1 MLDVG
6 DVEMISQGAKWF
18 RAALQ
23 VNPFGYVGNPAPS
36 QTFASET
43 EYNAALLDECESQGI
58 SVLAVTDHW
67 KASTAAGLIT
77 DAKKRDIT
85 VLPGF
90 EANCS
95 EGFHLLVI
103 FEAGTDLDFITAAI
117 GACGV
122 PSDDPHGP
130 GDKSFAEIVAQMT
143 GKGALIIPAH
153 VNVATSG
160 LLARESGKPLQN
172 IVKSDYILAMGTTPS
187 HLPMG
192 DQEMILENK
201 KPYRRAHRLV
211 EIYADDVSH
220 PSALSSIGA
229 TTWFKMARPSLRGL
243 QHALRTPE
251 TRVRLTSPPP
261 LRGTRLCAVSW
272 TGGFLDGLRIPI
284 GPDLTA
290 LIGGRGTGKSTV
302 IESLRFALGQP
313 PLGEDALH
321 DHTGVVQKV
330 LGPGAVVRL
339 ELEKYEPTPAT
350 YVIQRTVGDP
360 PLVLD
365 ASGTRTQ
372 QLPSDILGDLEV
384 FGQHELAELA
394 HDKNMLAALIR
405 RLGGDFASER
415 QRPGLI
421 EKLAKNRAE
430 LSETERLQEALE
442 AELSAI
448 PRLQEQANK
457 FNESDLGSKL
467 DSQLKI
473 NDERALFDEF
483 DRRVQAVADKVDSV
497 GHRSL
502 IADLRTQL
510 PGAVESSRRE
520 YLEAAEK
527 SVTDAADL
535 IENAFAAIAEA
546 IQTARTELSTS
557 RISWSNSVEPDLE
570 SHASTLRSLA
580 EQGYEPDTYLKTNA
594 ALTALA
600 LRAEERNP
608 LNLRLK
614 GLLVDRQ
621 ALLGELAVLDGEIVS
636 DLHRAIS
643 ATNAVTR
650 RKVNVRPVPNPDRSL
665 IKSVI
670 EKYFRTQRTQIMAA
684 IEGEDFSVSSFVQAI
699 RGGIPALLSYGVTGA
714 QAANLVGHGE
724 PLLRELEEHTVGLAV
739 DVFLN
744 VATDGVEFRK
754 LDDLSKGQRATA
766 LLLLLLG
773 ASTAPLV
780 IDQPEDDLDNRFV
793 YHGIVQH
800 LRDLKGT
807 RQILVSTHN
816 ANVPVLGDAELVVV
830 LDSDGRRGRAA
841 ADGIGSLDEAPIR
854 KYAERILEGGEEA
867 FKARRHL
874 YGF

>member
-1 MLDVG
+1 MDK
-6 DVEMISQGAKWF
+6 VETVSQGAGWV

-23 VNPFGYVGNPAPS
+23 VNPFGYVGHPAPS
-36 QTFASET
+36 QNFTTEA
-43 EYNAALLDECESQGI
+43 EYNAALLDECEAQGI
-58 SVLAVTDHW
+58 SLLAVTDHW

-77 DAKKRDIT
+77 DAAKRNIT

-122 PSDDPHGP
+122 PADDPHGP
-130 GDKSFAEIVAQMT
+130 GDKSFSEVVVQMAN
-143 GKGALIIPAH
+143 KGALIIPAH

-160 LLARESGKPLQN
+160 LLARESGKPLQR
-172 IVKSDYILAMGTTPS
+172 IIKSDHILAMGTTPS
-187 HLPMG
+187 QLPLG
-192 DQEMILENK
+192 DQEAILENK
-201 KPYRRAHRLV
+201 KPYQRAHGLV

-220 PSALSSIGA
+220 PSVLSSAGA

-251 TRVRLTSPPP
+251 TRVRLVPPLP
-261 LRGTRLCAVSW
+261 LRGTRLCAISW

-284 GPDLTA
+284 GPELTA

-302 IESLRFALGQP
+302 IESLRFALDQP
-313 PLGEDALH
+313 PIGEDSLR

-330 LGPGAVVRL
+330 LGAGAIVRL
-339 ELEKYEPTPAT
+339 EIEKYDPNPAQ

-372 QLPSDILGDLEV
+372 QLPSDIVGDFEA

-415 QRPGLI
+415 RRPSLV
-421 EKLAKNRAE
+421 EKLGKNRTE
-430 LSETERLQEALE
+430 LNDTERLQEELE
-442 AELSAI
+442 SELAAI

-457 FNESDLGSKL
+457 FNETDLGPKL
-467 DSQLKI
+467 DAQRNI
-473 NDERALFDEF
+473 NHERAIFDEF
-483 DRRVQAVADKVDSV
+483 DRRVQAVKDRMDSI
-497 GHRSL
+497 GSNSL
-502 IADLRTQL
+502 IEELRTQL
-510 PGAVESSRRE
+510 PVSDESSRHE
-520 YLEAAEK
+520 HLETAEK
-527 SVTDAADL
+527 AITDAANA
-535 IENAFAAIAEA
+535 IEAAFAAITQAVHTVRA
-546 IQTARTELSTS
+546 ELSAS
-557 RISWSNSVEPDLE
+557 RTSWSNAVDPDLQA
-570 SHASTLRSLA
+570 HASTMRSLV
-580 EQGYEPDTYLKTNA
+580 EQGYEPDTYLKTTA

-600 LRAEERNP
+600 LRAEERKT
-608 LNLRLK
+608 LNLRRK
-614 GLLVDRQ
+614 NLLSDRQ
-621 ALLGELAVLDGEIVS
+621 TLLGELAVLDGEIVS
-636 DLHRAIS
+636 DLHIAIS
-643 ATNAVTR
+643 ATNTVTR
-650 RKVNVRPVPNPDRSL
+650 GKVNVRPTPNPDRSP

-670 EKYFRTQRTQIMAA
+670 DTYFRTQRTQIMAA
-684 IEGEDFSVSSFVQAI
+684 IEAEDFSVASFVQAA
-699 RGGIPALLSYGVTGA
+699 RSGAPALSNYGITGA
-714 QAANLVGHGE
+714 QATNLVGHGE
-724 PLLRELEEHTVGLAV
+724 PLLREVEEHTVGLAV

-744 VATDGVEFRK
+744 VATNGVELRK

-773 ASTAPLV
+773 VSTTPLV

-793 YHGIVQH
+793 YDGIVKH

-830 LDSDGRRGRAA
+830 LESDGRRGRTA
-841 ADGIGSLDEAPIR
+841 ADGVGSLDEAPIR
-854 KYAERILEGGEEA
+854 NYAEKILEGGEEA
-867 FKARRHL
+867 FRARRHL

>member
-1 MLDVG
+1 MDSVDV
-6 DVEMISQGAKWF
+6 VSPGAKWF

-23 VNPFGYVGNPAPS
+23 VNPFGYVGHPAPS
-36 QTFASET
+36 QAFATEA
-43 EYNAALLDECESQGI
+43 EYNAALLDECEAQDI

-67 KASTAAGLIT
+67 KASTAAGLIA
-77 DAKKRDIT
+77 DAEKRSIT

-103 FEAGTDLDFITAAI
+103 FEAGTELDFITSAI

-122 PSDDPHGP
+122 PADDPHGP
-130 GDKSFAEIVAQMT
+130 GDKSFADIVAQMA

-160 LLARESGKPLQN
+160 LLARASGKPLQK
-172 IVKSDYILAMGTTPS
+172 IIKSDYILAMGTTPS
-187 HLPMG
+187 QLPLG
-192 DQEMILENK
+192 DQEVIFENK
-201 KPYRRAHRLV
+201 KPYRRSHRLV
-211 EIYADDVSH
+211 EVYADDVSH
-220 PSALSSIGA
+220 PSALSSVGA
-229 TTWFKMARPSLRGL
+229 TTWFKMARPTLRGL

-284 GPDLTA
+284 GPELTA

-302 IESLRFALGQP
+302 IESLRFALDQP

-321 DHTGVVQKV
+321 DHNGVVQKV
-330 LGPGAVVRL
+330 LGPGTIVRL
-339 ELEKYEPTPAT
+339 EVEKHEPTPAQ

-365 ASGTRTQ
+365 SSGTRTQ
-372 QLPSDILGDLEV
+372 QLPSDIVGDFEA

-394 HDKNMLAALIR
+394 HDKNLLAALIR
-405 RLGGDFASER
+405 RLGGDFASEQ
-415 QRPGLI
+415 QRPGLV
-421 EKLAKNRAE
+421 EKLARNRAE
-430 LSETERLQEALE
+430 ISDTERLREALE
-442 AELSAI
+442 AELAAI

-457 FNESDLGSKL
+457 FDETDLGSKL
-467 DSQLKI
+467 EAQLKI
-473 NDERALFDEF
+473 NSERAMFDEY
-483 DRRVQAVADKVDSV
+483 DRRVQAVSDRVDSV
-497 GHRSL
+497 GHNSL
-502 IADLRTQL
+502 IEELRTQL
-510 PGAVESSRRE
+510 PEVAASSRRDF
-520 YLEAAEK
+520 LNAAEK

-535 IENAFAAIAEA
+535 IEKAFGTIAEA
-546 IQTARTELSTS
+546 IQKARADLSTARD
-557 RISWSNSVEPDLE
+557 SWSSVVEPDLQ
-570 SHASTLRSLA
+570 SHASTMRSLA
-580 EQGYEPDTYLKTNA
+580 EQGYEPDTYLKTSA
-594 ALTALA
+594 ALTALT
-600 LRAEERNP
+600 LRAEERKP
-608 LNLRLK
+608 LDLRHK
-614 GLLVDRQ
+614 GLLVARQ
-621 ALLGELAVLDGEIVS
+621 ALLGELAILDGEIVA

-643 ATNAVTR
+643 ATNVVTR
-650 RKVNVRPVPNPDRSL
+650 GKVNVRPVPNPDRSL

-670 EKYFRTQRTQIMAA
+670 EKYFKTQRTQIMAA
-684 IEGEDFSVSSFVQAI
+684 IEAEDFSVPSFVQAV
-699 RGGIPALLSYGVTGA
+699 RGGAPALLSYGITGA
-714 QAANLVGHGE
+714 QATNLVGHGE

-744 VATDGVEFRK
+744 VATEGVEFRR

-773 ASTAPLV
+773 VSTTPLV

-793 YHGIVQH
+793 FHGIVQH
-800 LRDLKGT
+800 LRELKGT

-830 LDSDGRRGRAA
+830 LESDGRRGRAA
-841 ADGIGSLDEAPIR
+841 ADGIGSLDEMPIR
-854 KYAERILEGGEEA
+854 KHAERILEGGEEA

>member
-1 MLDVG
+1 MNK
-6 DVEMISQGAKWF
+6 VERFSQGAGWC

-23 VNPFGYVGNPAPS
+23 VNPFGYVGHPAPS
-36 QTFASET
+36 QTFAT
-43 EYNAALLDECESQGI
+43 EADYNAALLDECEAQGI
-58 SVLAVTDHW
+58 SLLAVTDHW
-67 KASTAAGLIT
+67 KVSTAAGLIA
-77 DAKKRDIT
+77 DAAKRSIT

-103 FEAGTDLDFITAAI
+103 FEAGTDLDLVTAAI

-122 PSDDPHGP
+122 PADDPHGP
-130 GDKSFAEIVAQMT
+130 GDKSFSEVVAQMA

-160 LLARESGKPLQN
+160 LLARASGKPLQH
-172 IVKSDYILAMGTTPS
+172 IIKSDHILAMGTTPS
-187 HLPMG
+187 QPPLG
-192 DQEMILENK
+192 DQEAILENK
-201 KPYRRAHRLV
+201 KPYRRAHGLV
-211 EIYADDVSH
+211 EIYADDVSN
-220 PSALSSIGA
+220 PSVLSSIGA

-243 QHALRTPE
+243 QHALRTPK
-251 TRVRLTSPPP
+251 TRVRLTPPPP
-261 LRGTRLCAVSW
+261 LRGTRLCAISW

-284 GPDLTA
+284 GPELTA

-302 IESLRFALGQP
+302 IESLRFALDQP
-313 PLGEDALH
+313 PIGEDSLR

-330 LGPGAVVRL
+330 LGAGAIVRL
-339 ELEKYEPTPAT
+339 EIEKYEPHPTH

-372 QLPSDILGDLEV
+372 QLPSDVVGDFEA

-405 RLGGDFASER
+405 RLGGDFSSELR
-415 QRPGLI
+415 RPALV
-421 EKLAKNRAE
+421 EKLGKNRAD

-442 AELSAI
+442 SELTAV

-457 FNESDLGSKL
+457 FNETDLGSKL
-467 DSQLKI
+467 DAHRNI
-473 NDERALFDEF
+473 NHERAMFDEF
-483 DRRVQAVADKVDSV
+483 DRRVQALNGRVDSI
-497 GHRSL
+497 GFNSL
-502 IADLRTQL
+502 IEELRTQL
-510 PGAVESSRRE
+510 PASADRSRRE
-520 YLEAAEK
+520 HLEKAEK
-527 SVTDAADL
+527 AISDAATV
-535 IENAFAAIAEA
+535 IENSFAAISHAVHA
-546 IQTARTELSTS
+546 ARAELSAS
-557 RISWSNSVEPDLE
+557 RSSWTNAVDPDLQA
-570 SHASTLRSLA
+570 HASTMRTLVEL
-580 EQGYEPDTYLKTNA
+580 GYEPETYLKTTA

-600 LRAEERNP
+600 LRAEERKT
-608 LNLRLK
+608 LDLRL
-614 GLLVDRQ
+614 GNLLADRRT
-621 ALLGELAVLDGEIVS
+621 LLGELAVLESEIVS

-650 RKVNVRPVPNPDRSL
+650 GKVNVRPTPNPDRSS

-670 EKYFRTQRTQIMAA
+670 DTHFRTQRTQIMAA
-684 IEGEDFSVSSFVQAI
+684 IEAEDFSVTSFVQAA
-699 RGGIPALLSYGVTGA
+699 RDGAPALLKYGITGA
-714 QAANLVGHGE
+714 QASNLVGHGE
-724 PLLRELEEHTVGLAV
+724 PLLREVEEHTVGLAV

-744 VATDGVEFRK
+744 VATDGVELRK

-773 ASTAPLV
+773 VSTTPLV

-793 YHGIVQH
+793 YDGIVKH

-830 LDSDGRRGRAA
+830 LESDGRRGRTA
-841 ADGIGSLDEAPIR
+841 ADGVGSLDEAPIR
-854 KYAERILEGGEEA
+854 NYAEKILEGGEEA
-867 FKARRHL
+867 FRARRHL